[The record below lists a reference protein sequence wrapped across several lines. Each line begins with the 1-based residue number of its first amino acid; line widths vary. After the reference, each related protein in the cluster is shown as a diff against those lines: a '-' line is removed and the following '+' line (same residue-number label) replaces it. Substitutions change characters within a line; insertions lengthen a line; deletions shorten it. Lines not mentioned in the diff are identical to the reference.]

1 MTPPDSP
8 PPSPGDGA
16 PHHPTTESRATW
28 QPTGAHGARL
38 LRDQSVLAE
47 YRDGSDME
55 PTASPRPY
63 LHPVRS
69 TGGTPLT
76 DVRPADHV
84 HHMGVSM
91 ALPVVNGTS
100 FWGGRTYVRDQG
112 STMLDNH
119 GRQQPVTTSAEGQ
132 HLVQDLV
139 YLDEHDAPLLRE
151 RRTVTHAD
159 LPDGAWALGW
169 DSELVATETDLRFDS
184 PATNG
189 RVGAGYGGILW
200 RLGTADDRQVLSAGG
215 TGEERAHGST
225 SPWVAF
231 VQHRAASV
239 VTLVLAQPTPALPW
253 FLRATE
259 YDGAGPAV
267 AWDTPRTVAQG
278 EMLRLGLVGAVADRA
293 LDVDEAAALAEQALD
308 ALLAATP
315 SSRS

>member
-8 PPSPGDGA
+8 TPSPSS
-16 PHHPTTESRATW
+16 TTW
-28 QPTGAHGARL
+28 QPDGLHGARL
-38 LRDQSVLAE
+38 VRDQTVLAE
-47 YRDGSDME
+47 YRDGTDME
-55 PTASPRPY
+55 PSASPRPY

-69 TGGTPLT
+69 TAGTPLT

-91 ALPVVNGTS
+91 ALPVVDGTS

-119 GRQQPVTTSAEGQ
+119 GRQQPLATDLEGP
-132 HLVQDLV
+132 HLVQHLV
-139 YLDEHDAPLLRE
+139 YLDEHGDPLLRE
-151 RRTVTHAD
+151 RRQVTAVD
-159 LPDGAWALGW
+159 LADGAWALGW
-169 DSELVATETDLRFDS
+169 SSDLLASEKDLAFDS

-200 RLGTADDRQVLSAGG
+200 RLGTADSRQVLSVE
-215 TGEERAHGST
+215 GEGEDRAHGST

-231 VQHRAASV
+231 VQHRGAEA
-239 VTLVLAQPTPALPW
+239 VTLVLAQTGTVLPW

-267 AWDTPRTVAQG
+267 AWDRTRTVAQG
-278 EMLRLGLVGAVADRA
+278 ETLHLGLVGAVVDRA
-293 LDVDEAAALAEQALD
+293 LDVAEAASLAEQAVA
-308 ALLAATP
+308 ALPTP
-315 SSRS
+315 SLSAPAPSTQR